1 MPIRAMWYDW
11 VGTDRRLAGRA
22 RAEPDSSVRAERRLP
37 TMPAPNRA
45 FWEWQDVAGGYLRA
59 SNWIAAGSLPTI
71 DAPLQLNS
79 NAQLLYATEG
89 VANVSPFAPTSAQ
102 YHLVTDIAVLV
113 FATIPGTTVTL
124 VIPGPL
130 ATTFGPSSNVVNPLD
145 PNVAAMIAACI
156 GNLSDL
162 GGNVATAYVSGVKSS
177 RRTEQT

>member
-1 MPIRAMWYDW
+1 
-11 VGTDRRLAGRA
+11 
-22 RAEPDSSVRAERRLP
+22 
-37 TMPAPNRA
+37 MPAPNRA
-45 FWEWQDVAGGYLRA
+45 FWEWQDVAGGFLRA
-59 SNWIAAGSLPTI
+59 SNWIAAGSIATI

-89 VANVSPFAPTSAQ
+89 IANVSPFAPTSAQ

-113 FATIPGTTVTL
+113 FQTVPGTTVSL

-145 PNVAAMIAACI
+145 PNVAALIAAVV
-156 GNLSDL
+156 
-162 GGNVATAYVSGVKSS
+162 GNVADNAGNVVTAYVSGVKSS